1 MQQQQQRLPKRHV
14 SGVFL
19 LDKITGVSSNAALQR
34 IKRIYQADKAGHTG
48 SLDPLASG
56 LLPICLGEAT
66 KFSQFLLDAD
76 KRYTV
81 TGKLGERTDTF
92 DAEGKV
98 IASAPVAIN
107 EAQLREIINR
117 FLGPQQQ
124 LPPMYS
130 ALKKDGKP
138 LYELARQGIEVER
151 EWREIVIFSCQLLA
165 FDGASFTLDVHCSKG
180 TYIRT
185 LVDDIGAALGCYAHV
200 TMLRRT
206 AAGPFRAEQ
215 MLNSDATAELKDAQ
229 GLEAIDALLLPV
241 DCLVQSLPKVV
252 MPMALAHFI
261 SHGQAVLLK
270 SAPREGQLALY
281 DEQQRFLGVGE
292 INADGYVAPKR
303 LLRSE

>member
-1 MQQQQQRLPKRHV
+1 MQQQQRLPRRAI

-34 IKRIYQADKAGHTG
+34 IKRLYQADKAGHTG

-76 KRYTV
+76 KRYAV

-98 IASAPVAIN
+98 IASAPVN
-107 EAQLREIINR
+107 VSEAQLREVVKG
-117 FLGPQQQ
+117 FLGKQQQ

-151 EWREIVIFSCQLLA
+151 EYREIEIFSCQLLR
-165 FDGASFTLDVHCSKG
+165 FDGQSFSLDVHCSKG

-200 TMLRRT
+200 TELRRT

-215 MLNSDATAELKDAQ
+215 MLNSDATAELKETS
-229 GLEAIDALLLPV
+229 GLAALDALLLPV
-241 DCLVQSLPKVV
+241 DCLVQALPKVV
-252 MPMALAHFI
+252 MPVAMAHFI
-261 SHGQAVLLK
+261 NHGQPVLLK
-270 SAPREGQLALY
+270 SAPHDGVLAMY
-281 DEQQRFLGVGE
+281 DDSGRFLGVGE
-292 INADGYVAPKR
+292 VNDDGYLAPKR

>member
-1 MQQQQQRLPKRHV
+1 MQQQQRLPKRPV

-34 IKRIYQADKAGHTG
+34 IKRLYQADKAGHTG

-92 DAEGKV
+92 DAEGKI
-98 IASAPVAIN
+98 IASAPVHVS
-107 EAQLREIINR
+107 EAQLRDVVQT
-117 FLGPQQQ
+117 FLGKQQQ

-151 EWREIVIFSCQLLA
+151 EYREIEIFSCQLLS
-165 FDGASFTLDVHCSKG
+165 FDGQSFSLDVHCSKG

-200 TMLRRT
+200 TVLRRT

-215 MLNSDATAELKDAQ
+215 MLNSDATAELKDSN
-229 GLEAIDALLLPV
+229 GLAALDALLLPV
-241 DCLVQSLPKVV
+241 DCLVQALPKVV
-252 MPMALAHFI
+252 MPVAMAHFI
-261 SHGQAVLLK
+261 NHGQPVLLK
-270 SAPREGQLALY
+270 SAPKDGVLAMY
-281 DEQQRFLGVGE
+281 DDSGRFLGVGE
-292 INADGYVAPKR
+292 VNDDGYLAPKR

>member
-1 MQQQQQRLPKRHV
+1 MQQQQRLPRRAI

-34 IKRIYQADKAGHTG
+34 IKRLYQADKAGHTG

-92 DAEGKV
+92 DAEGKI
-98 IASAPVAIN
+98 IASAPVN
-107 EAQLREIINR
+107 VSEAQLADVVRT
-117 FLGPQQQ
+117 FLGKQQQ

-151 EWREIVIFSCQLLA
+151 EWREIEIFSCQLLG
-165 FDGASFTLDVHCSKG
+165 FDGLSFTLDVHCSKG

-200 TMLRRT
+200 TVLRRT

-215 MLNSDATAELKDAQ
+215 MLNSDATAELKDSK
-229 GLEAIDALLLPV
+229 GLPALDALLLPV
-241 DCLVQSLPKVV
+241 DCLVQALPKVV
-252 MPMALAHFI
+252 MPVAMAHFI
-261 SHGQAVLLK
+261 NHGQPVLLK
-270 SAPREGQLALY
+270 AAPRDGVLAMY
-281 DEQQRFLGVGE
+281 DDSQRFLGVGE
-292 INADGYVAPKR
+292 VNADGYLAPKR